1 MNLTGILIVQL
12 GTPDEPTGPA
22 LRRYL
27 KQFLSDPR
35 LIELPKL
42 LWWPI
47 LNLIILNTR
56 PKQSAKKYARVWDE
70 KTGSPLMHYTQMQTK
85 LLQEKF
91 PGIPVEFG
99 MQIGNPALLETI
111 KKMVAQGIE
120 KIIVFPMY
128 PQYSATTTASA
139 MDCLGQALQKIR
151 RVPAIRFIPPY
162 YQHPAYIKA
171 LATIIREQEAK
182 LSWKPDHHLI
192 SFHGIPISYCQ
203 RGDVYATHVKR
214 TTFALVKEM
223 GWSRDYWTQSFQSLF
238 GREEW
243 LKPYTEETLIKM
255 AKKGIKKVFV
265 STPGFTADCLETI
278 DEIGHEAKEVF
289 VEAGGEELFQCPC
302 LNDHPA
308 WIEAMKTIV
317 EEEGAGW
324 LQSR

>member
-1 MNLTGILIVQL
+1 MNQTGILIVQL

-42 LWWPI
+42 IWWPI

-56 PKQSAKKYARVWDE
+56 PKQSAKKYERVWDP
-70 KTGSPLMHYTQMQTK
+70 KTGSPLMHYTKMQTQ

-99 MQIGNPALLETI
+99 MQIGNPPLLDTI
-111 KKMVAQGIE
+111 KNMVARGIE

-162 YQHPAYIKA
+162 YEHPAYIKA
-171 LATIIREQEAK
+171 VASIIREHEAK
-182 LSWKPDHHLI
+182 LGWKPDHHLI

-223 GWSRDYWTQSFQSLF
+223 GWPRSYWTQSFQSLF

-243 LKPYTEETLIKM
+243 LKPYTEETLKKM

-265 STPGFTADCLETI
+265 STQDSHPTALKPLMKSDMRPKRYFVKLEGRTFTNAPALMITLPGS
-278 DEIGHEAKEVF
+278 K
-289 VEAGGEELFQCPC
+289 P
-302 LNDHPA
+302 
-308 WIEAMKTIV
+308 
-317 EEEGAGW
+317 
-324 LQSR
+324 